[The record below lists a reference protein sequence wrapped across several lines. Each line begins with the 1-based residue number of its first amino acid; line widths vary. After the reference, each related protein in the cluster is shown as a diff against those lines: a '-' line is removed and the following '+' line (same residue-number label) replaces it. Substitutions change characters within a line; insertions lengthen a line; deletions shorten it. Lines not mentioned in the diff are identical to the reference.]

1 MLKSIL
7 TASSSF
13 DFDDRFGQEDR
24 LTQAVTIFAL
34 LQLFSEGEA
43 TWEQTENCGPIKVIR
58 TDRANSRPRVVAD
71 PV

>member
-7 TASSSF
+7 TATATF
-13 DFDDRFGQEDR
+13 DFDDRFGEEDR

-58 TDRANSRPRVVAD
+58 TQGPRAVPERV
-71 PV
+71 